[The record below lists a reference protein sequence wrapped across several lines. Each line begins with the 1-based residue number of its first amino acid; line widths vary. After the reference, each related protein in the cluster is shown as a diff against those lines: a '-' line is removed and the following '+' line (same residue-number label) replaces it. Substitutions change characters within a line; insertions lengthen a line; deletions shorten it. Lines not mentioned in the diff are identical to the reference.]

1 MTKKNIILMCLY
13 TLLSACSSVDSTKVF
28 DQQQAANLLHQSRTT
43 QPTQQM
49 IKIALPDKHNWKRVD
64 MSLGTVGTP
73 IMLIPVNETTTNWN
87 QSIRTKI
94 LPFISDKDATAY
106 KFVRN
111 EISNAKSDC
120 KTAEAT
126 ILSQTDESVFY
137 SIHMNGCD
145 DEKNQTRI
153 GKAITGSD
161 AVYSVYYS
169 AVTGQV
175 NDKQMNRYSQV
186 IKTAQL
192 VHDPRYGVVR

>member
-1 MTKKNIILMCLY
+1 MIKKTIALASCY
-13 TLLSACSSVDSTKVF
+13 ALLSACSSVDSTKVF
-28 DQQQAANLLHQSRTT
+28 NQQQAAILLHQGRTT

-49 IKIALPDKHNWKRVD
+49 MKVPLPDKREWKRVD
-64 MSLGTVGTP
+64 MSLGTIGTP
-73 IMLIPVNETTTNWN
+73 IMLIPANETATNWN

-94 LPFISDKDATAY
+94 LPYISDKDATAH

-111 EISNAKSDC
+111 EIFNTKSDC
-120 KTAEAT
+120 KIAEAT

-137 SIHMNGCD
+137 SIRMSSCN
-145 DEKNQTRI
+145 DERNQTRI
-153 GKAITGSD
+153 GKAITGND

-169 AVTGQV
+169 AITGQV
-175 NDKQMNRYSQV
+175 SDKQINRYSQV